1 MRMRKY
7 DEVIWVIM
15 INAETYLKC
24 VKDLFVHFCLLF
36 LFLLLAAPAP
46 EGAGQGYDP

>member
-1 MRMRKY
+1 
-7 DEVIWVIM
+7 M

-24 VKDLFVHFCLLF
+24 VKDLFVHFCLL